1 MSPYPRYAIYYVP
14 AASDPLYRYGARA
27 LGYDGFS
34 GNAIEFPEEITQH
47 FADWPEVTADP
58 RKYGFHA
65 TLKAPFAL
73 APSRTEAE
81 LRRAFDAFAAP
92 ATPNIPL
99 VVSSISSFIAVIPAA
114 LSAELSA
121 LAQTCVEA
129 FDAFRA
135 PLTEHDRIRR
145 RPERLSAR
153 QVAYLDRWGYPYVA
167 EEFRFHMTLTG
178 SLPRERHETIVPR
191 LRDLFAPITAAPR
204 PIDRIALFY
213 QADAAARFRIIA
225 ERELAAR

>member
-1 MSPYPRYAIYYVP
+1 MSSYPRYAIYYVP
-14 AASDPLYRYGARA
+14 AATDPLYRLGARA
-27 LGYDGFS
+27 LGYDGFT
-34 GNAIEFPEEITQH
+34 GNTTEFPDEITRRVT
-47 FADWPEVTADP
+47 DWPDVTTDP

-73 APSRTEAE
+73 APGRTEAE
-81 LRRAFDAFAAP
+81 LRNVFAAFAAP
-92 ATPNIPL
+92 ATPDIPL
-99 VVSSISSFIAVIPAA
+99 VVNSISSFIAVIPVAP
-114 LSAELSA
+114 SVELSA

-135 PLTEHDRIRR
+135 PLTERDRARR

-153 QVAYLDRWGYPYVA
+153 QIGYLDRWGYPYVA

-178 SLPRERHETIVPR
+178 SLPRERHETIVPM
-191 LRDLFAPITAAPR
+191 LRELFASITATPR

-213 QADAAARFRIIA
+213 QADASARFRVIA